1 MTPSSTHSSLGLKR
15 ALRSA
20 WPDCAQRR
28 GAQYTSV
35 AFTQRLID
43 EGVDPSVG
51 SVGDALDNAL
61 AETTVGSFKNELI
74 HRQGPW
80 RDVSQVE
87 LATAEWVDWFN
98 TERPHDYLDD
108 FTPAA
113 VEALHYDHRHTHR
126 RRGDSRNQS
135 PDLPGRLNPSGPVS
149 ATPASRA

>member
-1 MTPSSTHSSLGLKR
+1 MRTTTRRPVHVGGVHAAAHR
-15 ALRSA
+15 RRS
-20 WPDCAQRR
+20 
-28 GAQYTSV
+28 G
-35 AFTQRLID
+35 
-43 EGVDPSVG
+43 PSVG

-113 VEALHYDHRHTHR
+113 VEALHYDHRHTPPKA
-126 RRGDSRNQS
+126 G
-135 PDLPGRLNPSGPVS
+135 
-149 ATPASRA
+149 